1 MGKSGYCHYRDTK
14 NQQCRGEMLQLF
26 TEQFFPRFP
35 DNQDDS
41 NKDQERLDQPGNIL
55 ELPVPERVR
64 SIGGVLRI
72 FSPKKRRLLRRAGP
86 WMSE

>member
-1 MGKSGYCHYRDTK
+1 
-14 NQQCRGEMLQLF
+14 MLRLF

-35 DNQDDS
+35 DNQDGS